1 MKLERHVVGL
11 VVAGLAAL
19 TAAFPADAIEIKSVR
34 SPGGIEAWLVEDHKI
49 PVISLDWAFKGAGSR
64 DPAGKQGLS
73 ELVARTIDE
82 GAGPFDARSFQAK
95 LRDKAITLVFDTDT
109 DAFSGS
115 LLTLGENRED
125 AFEMARLSL
134 TEPRFEQEALE
145 RMRAATI
152 ARLKSEATD
161 PDAIAERVFFQT
173 AYPDSAYGRPT
184 RGTPESLSTV
194 TRDDLLNFARTKLGR
209 DNLDV
214 GVAGDITPDELGRAL
229 DKMFGALPAK
239 AAVEPE
245 PVATPAGAGR
255 TILVPRA
262 AAQAVIMT
270 GQAGVRRDDP
280 DWYSAL
286 VMNHI
291 LGGGTFSS
299 RLMTEVREKRGLT
312 YGVYSQLV
320 PFENTALIMAQGSSA
335 KTKAATALDLIRA
348 EWGRMAKDGVSAE
361 ELADAKTY
369 LTGSFPLQFS
379 STRAIARTVL
389 VVKRD
394 KLGLDYLSR
403 RDSLINAVTTDDVRR
418 VAGRLLNPETL
429 LTVVVGEADGL
440 NSTSVQPVEP

>member
-1 MKLERHVVGL
+1 MKFQRHIAGL
-11 VVAGLAAL
+11 IVAGVATLAW
-19 TAAFPADAIEIKSVR
+19 AFPADAIEIKSVR

-49 PVISLDWAFKGAGSR
+49 PVVSVEWTFKEAGSR

-73 ELVARTIDE
+73 ELVARTMDE
-82 GAGPFDARSFQAK
+82 GAGPLDARTFQAK
-95 LRDKAITLVFDTDT
+95 LRDKAITLAFDTDA
-109 DAFSGS
+109 DAYSGS
-115 LLTLGENRED
+115 LRTLSENREE

-173 AYPDSAYGRPT
+173 AFPESVYGRPT
-184 RGTPESLSTV
+184 RGTPESLSAV
-194 TRDDLLNFARTKLGR
+194 TREDLLNFARTKLGR

-214 GVAGDITPDELGRAL
+214 GVAGDITPEELGRAL
-229 DKMFGALPAK
+229 DKIFGALPAK
-239 AAVEPE
+239 AEIETEPL
-245 PVATPAGAGR
+245 AAPAGAGR
-255 TILVPRA
+255 TILVPRP

-280 DWYSAL
+280 DWYAAL

-320 PFENTALIMAQGSSA
+320 PFERTALIMAQGSSA
-335 KTKAATALDLIRA
+335 KAKAATALDLIRA
-348 EWGRMAKDGVSAE
+348 EWARMAKDGVSEE

-379 STRAIARTVL
+379 STAAIARTVL

-403 RDSLINAVTTDDVRR
+403 RDALINGVSVDDARR
-418 VAGRLLNPETL
+418 AARRLLNPETL
-429 LTVVVGEADGL
+429 LTVVVGEAEGL
-440 NSTSVQPVEP
+440 RSTCVQPVEP

>member
-1 MKLERHVVGL
+1 MKFQRHIAGL
-11 VVAGLAAL
+11 IVAGVATLAW
-19 TAAFPADAIEIKSVR
+19 AFPADAIEIKSVR

-49 PVISLDWAFKGAGSR
+49 PVVSVEWTFKGAGSR

-73 ELVARTIDE
+73 ELVARTMDE
-82 GAGPFDARSFQAK
+82 GAGPLDARTFQAK
-95 LRDKAITLVFDTDT
+95 LRDKAMTLAFDTDA
-109 DAFSGS
+109 DAYSGS
-115 LLTLGENRED
+115 LRTLSENRVE

-152 ARLKSEATD
+152 AQLKSEATD

-173 AYPDSAYGRPT
+173 AYPESVYGRPT
-184 RGTPESLSTV
+184 RGTPESLSSV
-194 TRDDLLNFARTKLGR
+194 TREDLLNFARTKLGR

-229 DKMFGALPAK
+229 DEIFGALPAK
-239 AAVEPE
+239 AEIETEPL
-245 PVATPAGAGR
+245 ATPAGAGR
-255 TILVPRA
+255 TILVPRP
-262 AAQAVIMT
+262 AAQAVIMI

-280 DWYSAL
+280 DWYAAL

-320 PFENTALIMAQGSSA
+320 PFERTALIMAQGSSA

-348 EWGRMAKDGVSAE
+348 EWARMAKDGVTEE

-379 STRAIARTVL
+379 STAAIARTVL

-403 RDSLINAVTTDDVRR
+403 RDTLINGVSVDDARR
-418 VAGRLLNPETL
+418 AASRLLNPEAL
-429 LTVVVGEADGL
+429 LTVVVGEAEGL
-440 NSTSVQPVEP
+440 RSTSVQPVEP